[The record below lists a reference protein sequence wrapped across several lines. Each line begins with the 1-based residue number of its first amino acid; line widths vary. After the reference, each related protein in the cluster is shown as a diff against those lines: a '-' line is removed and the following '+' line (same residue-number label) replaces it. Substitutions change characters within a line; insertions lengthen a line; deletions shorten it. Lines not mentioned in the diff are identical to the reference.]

1 MQKGLKN
8 RRALPLHMNKSRLI
22 GTHEGATG
30 RSQCYLRVGK
40 GDIKKG
46 TVIKVKTPEASL

>member
-22 GTHEGATG
+22 GTHEGATRRG
-30 RSQCYLRVGK
+30 QCYLRVGK
-40 GDIKKG
+40 GDIRNG
-46 TVIKVKTPEASL
+46 TVIKVKTLETPL